1 MEFRNHVF
9 IAKKYIYSG
18 WFFLDVMATF
28 PFYLLKGVEG
38 SAFKLLRMVR
48 IPKILNLVDQ
58 KRFDQIINIA
68 VSGLPREQSIKYRH
82 VIQ

>member
-1 MEFRNHVF
+1 M
-9 IAKKYIYSG
+9 
-18 WFFLDVMATF
+18 DVMATF